1 MARGRGGA
9 SHGAHSGRLPRTVS
23 LVAAVTRPRP
33 IPPRDLRG
41 EIPESARGATSTR
54 PRLYT
59 ETNSHA
65 SMLSEKTR
73 WILLSGLAATG
84 TAFVTRSLLR
94 RGWHA
99 AAGEDPPLNP
109 ASSETA
115 WTEALVWTVSASV
128 VAGLSRLTA
137 RRAAASLMDGP
148 VPEDRY
154 A

>member
-1 MARGRGGA
+1 
-9 SHGAHSGRLPRTVS
+9 
-23 LVAAVTRPRP
+23 
-33 IPPRDLRG
+33 
-41 EIPESARGATSTR
+41 
-54 PRLYT
+54 
-59 ETNSHA
+59 
-65 SMLSEKTR
+65 MLSQKTR